1 MSIIS
6 ANKPFEAIIGAI
18 KDSGE
23 TKIFIS
29 GCGQCA
35 TTCQS
40 GGEEQVQAMK
50 AKLEAEGITVTGTA
64 VFDPACNVLK
74 TKSEIKKM
82 PGAEEAEAVLC
93 MACGEGVQTLA
104 QLLKKPIHP
113 ANDSLFIGQTKRVGH
128 FHEGCSVC
136 GECELEWTGGVCP
149 MTICAK
155 GILNGPCGGAKDGK
169 CEVSSEKD
177 CAWIKIYDNL
187 KEQGKLE
194 NMDAIRE
201 PKDYTKA
208 LKPRSLVIG
217 K

>member
-6 ANKPFEAIIGAI
+6 TQKPFETILGYI
-18 KDSGE
+18 KANGE
-23 TKIFIS
+23 KKVFIT

-40 GGEEQVQAMK
+40 GGEAECEAMK
-50 AKLEAEGITVTGTA
+50 AKLEAEGVTVTGTA
-64 VFDPACNVLK
+64 VFDPSCNLLK

-82 PGAEEAEAVLC
+82 PGAEEADAIVCL
-93 MACGEGVQTLA
+93 ACGEGVQTLA
-104 QLLKKPIHP
+104 QLVKKPVHP
-113 ANDSLFIGQTKRVGH
+113 GLDSLFIGQTKRVGH

-169 CEVSSEKD
+169 CEVSADKD
-177 CAWIKIYDNL
+177 CAWILIYNKL
-187 KEQGKLE
+187 KEQNKLA
-194 NMDAIRE
+194 NMDEIRE

-208 LKPRSLVIG
+208 MKPRSLVVG